1 MTSAPS
7 AAALRAEAA
16 HERKVAAM
24 FPLDA
29 DRLPLLDHA
38 EGLERQADAL
48 DRQAAAETEPA
59 PVEQRQAEQQ
69 PQQGEAAAGDVRPL
83 RPKSD

>member
-1 MTSAPS
+1 MTSAPT

-16 HERKVAAM
+16 HERRVAAM

-38 EGLERQADAL
+38 EELERQADAL
-48 DRQAAAETEPA
+48 DR
-59 PVEQRQAEQQ
+59 
-69 PQQGEAAAGDVRPL
+69 
-83 RPKSD
+83 